1 MKDISRRKM
10 LGMSA
15 AALIVGPA
23 LALTSRSSTAAD
35 LPHVDPQDAQAKALA
50 YTEQSA
56 KPDNHCKN
64 CQLYTGDRSA
74 EWGTCA
80 IFPGKLVSASGWCS
94 AWVKQA
100 G

>member
-1 MKDISRRKM
+1 MKDYSRRKM

-23 LALTSRSSTAAD
+23 LALTARTAAAAD
-35 LPHVDPQDAQAKALA
+35 MPHVDPEDAQAKALG
-50 YTEQSA
+50 YTPQSTKA
-56 KPDNHCKN
+56 DSHCKN
-64 CQLYTGDRSA
+64 CQLYTGDRNA

-80 IFPGKLVSASGWCS
+80 IFPGKEVATSGWCS